1 MNNDEKY
8 MEEAFNKLE
17 KKDMQIPEEQANKLR
32 GFVWEIILTVLFA
45 LMTLF
50 ILGIYELFSSGWDWS
65 IYQSSEFWTRYGLLQ
80 GASWFARIWIY
91 VIRIKHHERN
101 DKTYLSLEDDLQQFV
116 NADFETPFIETDAND
131 DDYNRKKRAWINKQ
145 KVKLIKFANKYQITN
160 IIPAVKDVNDDKTIM
175 HGFQLKSDK
184 KMRNA
189 TEKRINHKI
198 TSILKTIRDD
208 WCEQNLEA
216 VKVKYNRVSR
226 TILTSGYVSNRS
238 GDNSPDYKRNGAKT
252 FISSTVPAFL
262 FVSAFMFLI
271 VPLTGD
277 IDKSA
282 DAWFKFITNFM
293 MVLGS
298 GAMMWYNSLELFK
311 QTSLKAMFERVGTI
325 NGYAKK
331 RGIKIKREVK

>member
-1 MNNDEKY
+1 
-8 MEEAFNKLE
+8 
-17 KKDMQIPEEQANKLR
+17 
-32 GFVWEIILTVLFA
+32 
-45 LMTLF
+45 
-50 ILGIYELFSSGWDWS
+50 
-65 IYQSSEFWTRYGLLQ
+65 
-80 GASWFARIWIY
+80 
-91 VIRIKHHERN
+91 
-101 DKTYLSLEDDLQQFV
+101 
-116 NADFETPFIETDAND
+116 
-131 DDYNRKKRAWINKQ
+131 
-145 KVKLIKFANKYQITN
+145 
-160 IIPAVKDVNDDKTIM
+160 
-175 HGFQLKSDK
+175 
-184 KMRNA
+184 MRNS
-189 TEKRINHKI
+189 TEKRINRKI
-198 TSILKTIRDD
+198 TFILKTIRDD
-208 WCEQNLEA
+208 WCEQNIETLTSN
-216 VKVKYNRVSR
+216 KWKRFSKYYIEYNKVSR

-238 GDNSPDYKRNGAKT
+238 GDNSPNYKRNGAKV

-331 RGIKIKREVK
+331 RGIKIKREVNK